1 MTLDARNLRILVLV
15 CWAGFFAWLWIT
27 GETLRYLG
35 PRTQWLVPF
44 GALALGV
51 AALAYAKST
60 ASARS
65 RPSAGETLGLAALL
79 VPIVLG
85 MLLVNT
91 QLGALAASK
100 KLTARGIDPSA
111 LAELASRDVTQ
122 LSFLEVN
129 VAGHNTR
136 FARENAIVP
145 GRRAQLLGFVL
156 HAPTR
161 EDGTFELARF
171 YITCCVADALPLG
184 VTVEP
189 ADPDAPVLASDD
201 WLSVKGELVRS
212 HGELRLRAARIE
224 RVKAPPDPYLAFGS

>member
-60 ASARS
+60 ASARN

-129 VAGHNTR
+129 VAGHNTTVR
-136 FARENAIVP
+136 PRERHCAGSPGATPGIRPACPDARGRDVRAGALLHHLLRRRRP
-145 GRRAQLLGFVL
+145 PSGRHRRARRPGC
-156 HAPTR
+156 PRPGERTIGYRSR
-161 EDGTFELARF
+161 ESSSEAT
-171 YITCCVADALPLG
+171 
-184 VTVEP
+184 
-189 ADPDAPVLASDD
+189 ASF
-201 WLSVKGELVRS
+201 
-212 HGELRLRAARIE
+212 A
-224 RVKAPPDPYLAFGS
+224 